1 MSFFQRSLSIA
12 ILAGIGCFS
21 LELQAAGIPNE
32 TAWANGTKWQYKKP
46 FFNFPAAWVYTPT
59 SYSTV
64 GGKRGL
70 IFHLMGCGQV
80 IHQSAQGAGWG
91 PAADANGVVVVVPE
105 IVKPV
110 KPNPFASNIECYDY
124 GVNGIVPNNSPD
136 QLAIIKAAKA
146 MVADPTLKID
156 PNQVYL
162 AGLSAGA
169 TLALEI
175 SCMAPDLFSGVVAV
189 AGAGMGS
196 NQSTAIMPPTIDA
209 STAAT
214 VCKNLMAASPKGGEI
229 KNNVFILVSD
239 DNGLPACSFPG
250 IPFCMNNFN
259 DQTVW
264 DGDKF
269 CPHIYHQINTEALAT
284 ILGLTQTEADKSLGL
299 TGKGIG
305 CAGGEKAKGD
315 KGYVKCKISN
325 ATPRSWTAR
334 ADTYKDAQGRV
345 RIMRIEQDTLRH
357 AWPTGS
363 KDTDKITP
371 SRKQLVAQGYV
382 AADGSWNLFKVNGA
396 PNGAIGAIYFNPD
409 TINISMLA
417 LKHFAANNPK
427 IKATSKPGS
436 CAGVTCPEGE
446 SCDPATGS
454 CKCTFASCPD
464 PKFCDSVILRCI
476 DPSNPVADS
485 GWYPYPPQADAGTG
499 GGSDPSESSDNGA
512 SGCTFV
518 AATTTRPSQ
527 PSLLILLL
535 GVWWLGRRKF
545 TQNRIP
551 SPQSTPETIACSPG
565 RTSSRR

>member
-1 MSFFQRSLSIA
+1 VNYIQATITEDVVSFVQRSLIIA
-12 ILAGIGCFS
+12 ILAGLGCLGQAVRAAS
-21 LELQAAGIPNE
+21 LPNE
-32 TAWANGTKWQYKKP
+32 TAWANGTKWRYEKP
-46 FFNFPAAWVYTPT
+46 FFGLPAAWIYTPT

-64 GGKRGL
+64 AGKRGL
-70 IFHLMGCGQV
+70 VFHLMGCGQV
-80 IHQSAQGAGWG
+80 VHQSAQGAGWG
-91 PAADANGVVVVVPE
+91 PAADANGVVVVVPA

-146 MVADPTLKID
+146 MVADPTWKID

-175 SCMAPDLFSGVVAV
+175 SCMAPDLFSGVVAA
-189 AGAGMGS
+189 AGAGIGS
-196 NQSTAIMPPTIDA
+196 NQSTAIMPPTINA
-209 STAAT
+209 GNAAT
-214 VCKNLMAASPKGGEI
+214 VCKNLMAASPNGAAI
-229 KNNVFILVSD
+229 KDNVYILVSD
-239 DNGLPACSFPG
+239 DNSLPACSFSG

-269 CPHIYHQINTEALAT
+269 CPHIYNRINAEALAT
-284 ILGLTQTEADKSLGL
+284 VMGLTQTETGKSLGL
-299 TGKGIG
+299 SGAGIG

-325 ATPRSWTAR
+325 ATQRSWTAR

-345 RIMRIEQDTLRH
+345 RIIRIEQDTLRH

-371 SRKQLVAQGYV
+371 SRKQLASQGYI
-382 AADGSWNLFKVNGA
+382 AADGSWNLFKVNSA
-396 PNGAIGAIYFNPD
+396 PNGVLGAIYFNPD
-409 TINISMLA
+409 TIDLPMLA

-427 IKATSKPGS
+427 IKATSTPGPGP
-436 CAGVTCPEGE
+436 CADVVCPEGE
-446 SCDPATGS
+446 RCDPTTGNCRCTLGS
-454 CKCTFASCPD
+454 CPE

-476 DPSNPVADS
+476 DPSNPTTDS
-485 GWYPYPPQADAGTG
+485 GLNPPWTDAGT
-499 GGSDPSESSDNGA
+499 SESTDDGSP
-512 SGCTFV
+512 GCACST
-518 AATTTRPSQ
+518 AAGPSQ
-527 PSLLILLL
+527 PPLLILLL
-535 GVWWLGRRKF
+535 GVWWLGRR
-545 TQNRIP
+545 N
-551 SPQSTPETIACSPG
+551 
-565 RTSSRR
+565 SSRSYR